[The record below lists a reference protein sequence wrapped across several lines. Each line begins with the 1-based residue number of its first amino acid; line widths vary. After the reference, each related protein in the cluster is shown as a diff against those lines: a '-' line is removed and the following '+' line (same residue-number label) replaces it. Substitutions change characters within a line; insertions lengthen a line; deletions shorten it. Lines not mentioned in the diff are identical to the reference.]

1 MSQLKD
7 FAAEW
12 KDLADCKKYDHMI
25 WFPEPGEHDK
35 LKKARSICSKCPV
48 KKQCLE
54 YAVETNQTIGI
65 WGALSSRQLRAER
78 KRRRLQKNNIIVAIV
93 Q

>member
-1 MSQLKD
+1 
-7 FAAEW
+7 
-12 KDLADCKKYDHMI
+12 MI